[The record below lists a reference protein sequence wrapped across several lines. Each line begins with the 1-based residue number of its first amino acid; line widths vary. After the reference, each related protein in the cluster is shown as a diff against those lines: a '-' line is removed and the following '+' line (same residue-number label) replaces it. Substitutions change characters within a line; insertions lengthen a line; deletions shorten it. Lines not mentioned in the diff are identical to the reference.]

1 MTEKVD
7 IKRSS
12 TPKSHLTNVEIL
24 RYGLCASVWSQN
36 VGRVHRVSQQLEV
49 KPFFHFFNFILI
61 CLGVWL
67 FFFWWGDGGVGQHLE
82 VKA

>member
-7 IKRSS
+7 IKRPS

-49 KPFFHFFNFILI
+49 KSSLFVYVFFL
-61 CLGVWL
+61 
-67 FFFWWGDGGVGQHLE
+67 VGL
-82 VKA
+82 KRT